1 VIPRALLLAAALGAS
16 PQRPV
21 LRIASDATFPPFHF
35 VDGAGTATGYDIELA
50 RLLAESAGFEP
61 VVLVKPYD
69 DLLSGLE
76 TGAHD
81 LVAAT
86 SGVTPERERIYLF
99 TKPYFET
106 CQAALV
112 RAGPKEPSSLA
123 DLRGRRVG
131 ASGSGTSARALR
143 GTEGVEAVFLGP
155 GQPGV
160 PSLEAGVIDALIIDE
175 YHVVDAARASNGR
188 LRALA
193 EPMALERYAFVLAR
207 GRDELK
213 ASLDRAFEELER
225 NGRVAELRIR
235 YGVERGPSWPVD
247 CWQGSA
253 ERR

>member
-1 VIPRALLLAAALGAS
+1 MLLLAAALG
-16 PQRPV
+16 PTQRPV

-61 VVLVKPYD
+61 VIQVKPYD

-86 SGVTPERERIYLF
+86 TGVTPEREQIYLF

-112 RAGPKEPSSLA
+112 RVGPGEPAALA
-123 DLRGRRVG
+123 ELRGRPVG

-143 GTEGVEAVFLGP
+143 GMQGVEPVFLRP
-155 GQPGV
+155 GQAGV
-160 PSLEAGVIDALIIDE
+160 PSLETKLIDALIIDE
-175 YHVVDAARASNGR
+175 YHVVDAARASNGG
-188 LRALA
+188 LRALK
-193 EPMALERYAFVLAR
+193 EPIALERYAFVLPR
-207 GRDELK
+207 NRQDLK
-213 ASLDRAFEELER
+213 SALDGALEELER
-225 NGRVAELRIR
+225 SGRVRELRIR
-235 YGVERGPSWPVD
+235 YAVERPDSWPVD
-247 CWQGSA
+247 CWQAAA